1 MSRNPNGGNSIKQL
15 VQVLIITAVAILLV
29 GGALIGLLNA
39 QVGKL
44 QLEADNRQ
52 AQVGSSEQVAQ
63 RYDMTRRSYDDTI
76 DHLKYLETS
85 VTSTTYVPTMLQ
97 QIQTLA
103 QTTHLQVTSIRPGAV
118 QAAAPPK
125 PSPTDTSSTPST
137 DTTATAPA
145 KKAPPYDTINI
156 SLEVT
161 GTYRQTAAFLYD
173 LTRFPKIVAVTS
185 AALHPD
191 SASPSQD
198 PLGSPNIHSTLTI
211 TAYLFHDNDAPI
223 AIPGLPAS
231 ATTPV
236 GVASDKSDHGLG
248 LPKPADLAAAAPGI
262 VPPTTDSATLAAAAQ
277 RAMSGATGA
286 SNAAKART
294 ELGVGTL

>member
-1 MSRNPNGGNSIKQL
+1 
-15 VQVLIITAVAILLV
+15 VLIITAVAILLV

-39 QVGKL
+39 QVAKL

-125 PSPTDTSSTPST
+125 PSPTDASATSSSTPST
-137 DTTATAPA
+137 DTTATAPT
-145 KKAPPYDTINI
+145 KKAPPYDTISI

-191 SASPSQD
+191 SANPSQD

-231 ATTPV
+231 ATTPA
-236 GVASDKSDHGLG
+236 VATDKSDHGLG

-277 RAMSGATGA
+277 RAMAGATGA
-286 SNAAKART
+286 SNATKART